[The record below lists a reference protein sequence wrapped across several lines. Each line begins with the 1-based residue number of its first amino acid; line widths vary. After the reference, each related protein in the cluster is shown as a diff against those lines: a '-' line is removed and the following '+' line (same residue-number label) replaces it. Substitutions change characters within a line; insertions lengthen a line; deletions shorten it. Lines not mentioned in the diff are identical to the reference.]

1 MRDNRKALGRSMAL
15 LAAMAAGLVVGACE
29 KQVREAKS
37 PDGAPPQQA
46 TTVAD
51 ATPADT
57 SADPTTAAATVHA
70 SAKPAADAKP
80 PLALLLLDGRA
91 VQFPPTKLLLASAA
105 GASDAPV
112 SAELFSDLPKS
123 ALRKYAGNEL
133 YFEVSL
139 KGGDG
144 PQKIDGASW
153 NFKAQRSEKADSPN
167 GIFLN
172 GQSTH
177 LQPVYAIL
185 KLERKQD
192 GHLVAQLAGQF
203 RAFENGTPE
212 SLAPF
217 VDVRGELPVEIV
229 QKR

>member
-1 MRDNRKALGRSMAL
+1 MRFNGTVFARSAL
-15 LAAMAAGLVVGACE
+15 LAAALAVGACE
-29 KQVREAKS
+29 KQVREADKGEPAGK
-37 PDGAPPQQA
+37 PDPSA
-46 TTVAD
+46 VAD
-51 ATPADT
+51 ASGTPVT
-57 SADPTTAAATVHA
+57 GDPTPAAATVRAPH
-70 SAKPAADAKP
+70 SKPAAADTQP
-80 PLALLLLDGRA
+80 ALSMLMLDGVA
-91 VQFPPTKLLLASAA
+91 VQFPPTKLLLASTDPARDSSVA
-105 GASDAPV
+105 
-112 SAELFSDLPKS
+112 AELFSDLPKS

-133 YFEVSL
+133 YFEVNL

-144 PQKIDGASW
+144 AQKVDGASW
-153 NFKAQRSEKADSPN
+153 QFKAERSEKADSPN

-177 LQPVYAIL
+177 LQPVYAFL
-185 KLERKQD
+185 KLERKTD